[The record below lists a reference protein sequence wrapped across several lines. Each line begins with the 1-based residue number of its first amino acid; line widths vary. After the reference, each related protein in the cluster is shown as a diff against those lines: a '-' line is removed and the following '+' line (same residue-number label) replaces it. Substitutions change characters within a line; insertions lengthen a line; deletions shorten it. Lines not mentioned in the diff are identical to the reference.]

1 MWGKESSFV
10 MLSQSMCR
18 EKVTKIFV
26 EKHPLSAL
34 SCKCTECWKSTK
46 QQVVTDKKTN
56 ITTVCFD

>member
-1 MWGKESSFV
+1 MLSKESSFV
-10 MLSQSMCR
+10 MLSQSMCH

-26 EKHPLSAL
+26 EKPPLSAV

>member
-1 MWGKESSFV
+1 MLSKESSFV

-26 EKHPLSAL
+26 EKHPLTAV
-34 SCKCTECWKSTK
+34 SCKCTECWKNAK

-56 ITTVCFD
+56 IINVCFD